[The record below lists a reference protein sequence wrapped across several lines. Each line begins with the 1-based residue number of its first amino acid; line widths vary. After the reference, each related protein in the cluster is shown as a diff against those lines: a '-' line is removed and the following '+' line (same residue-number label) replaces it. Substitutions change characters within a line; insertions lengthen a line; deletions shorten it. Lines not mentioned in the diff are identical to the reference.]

1 MAPRSSHGCVLFVV
15 LAMALASLIPGHLMT
30 GPARAAGIDVKDDI
44 TENTTWTIGSSPVHV
59 TSSITVDTGYTLVI
73 EQGVTVKFDEW
84 TELTVEGTLR
94 APGKVIF
101 TSSSLSP
108 QSGDWYGLTFEGA
121 DQAYAPLTNVEI
133 HYASTSMDISTTALT
148 MTGMVMDHFSYSAL
162 DMNSGSAVT
171 ISNSIIDST
180 ESIADGIECGGTL
193 QASGITI
200 GAGTGI
206 SAESACSGL
215 VDKSIITAYTWYG
228 VETSSGSTLRI
239 ENSLINST
247 NTDSST
253 GIYVY
258 DGAKTTIKG
267 DDIVDVGTGIY
278 WDSAFG
284 KIEGSNVRNC
294 ARMAIEADTAVTV
307 TGSFVA
313 SPSPTTG
320 TSWDGDIT
328 DKVTITSPLTA
339 PIDVLGISQPPTVW
353 IKTPAARSS
362 LTGKVSIEGQAWDPD
377 AGDTISSVEAR
388 VFETTGGSVMGWTKC
403 TGTADWKCTWD
414 SATVDSRPYTIS
426 ARVMSGKD
434 SKLSNSVAVTVAY
447 QGGNITNPYDF
458 LGLYT
463 TICIGGI
470 VAVIVVIIIIVV
482 VVVVVLPRKKGQAP
496 QQQAYQQPYQAS
508 YQPYPQQQPYAQPQ
522 PGYQATP
529 IPPEPAKPAPT
540 EEFIIE
546 DVFLIYRDGRLIH
559 HDTRRLKPEVDDQ
572 MLSGMFTAIQEFIGQ
587 SFPAEDGTKGMV
599 KEIMYGDSRVI
610 LEHGNYVYLAVVTG
624 EITDTK
630 PVHRRMGK
638 LIKEIEGRC
647 VVVLQSWDGNMDSVH
662 DAKRMVKL
670 IYNEEDIDNFV

>member
-1 MAPRSSHGCVLFVV
+1 
-15 LAMALASLIPGHLMT
+15 
-30 GPARAAGIDVKDDI
+30 
-44 TENTTWTIGSSPVHV
+44 
-59 TSSITVDTGYTLVI
+59 
-73 EQGVTVKFDEW
+73 
-84 TELTVEGTLR
+84 
-94 APGKVIF
+94 
-101 TSSSLSP
+101 
-108 QSGDWYGLTFEGA
+108 
-121 DQAYAPLTNVEI
+121 
-133 HYASTSMDISTTALT
+133 
-148 MTGMVMDHFSYSAL
+148 
-162 DMNSGSAVT
+162 
-171 ISNSIIDST
+171 
-180 ESIADGIECGGTL
+180 
-193 QASGITI
+193 
-200 GAGTGI
+200 
-206 SAESACSGL
+206 
-215 VDKSIITAYTWYG
+215 
-228 VETSSGSTLRI
+228 
-239 ENSLINST
+239 
-247 NTDSST
+247 
-253 GIYVY
+253 
-258 DGAKTTIKG
+258 
-267 DDIVDVGTGIY
+267 
-278 WDSAFG
+278 
-284 KIEGSNVRNC
+284 
-294 ARMAIEADTAVTV
+294 
-307 TGSFVA
+307 
-313 SPSPTTG
+313 
-320 TSWDGDIT
+320 
-328 DKVTITSPLTA
+328 
-339 PIDVLGISQPPTVW
+339 
-353 IKTPAARSS
+353 
-362 LTGKVSIEGQAWDPD
+362 
-377 AGDTISSVEAR
+377 
-388 VFETTGGSVMGWTKC
+388 
-403 TGTADWKCTWD
+403 
-414 SATVDSRPYTIS
+414 
-426 ARVMSGKD
+426 
-434 SKLSNSVAVTVAY
+434 
-447 QGGNITNPYDF
+447 